1 MLSYS
6 SLINKGKLTLPSVD
20 TWGTNNNIRKDPP
33 KSIMTRRRDKVSDT
47 NQIVKMVDNSDRSNE
62 AILRFSRGVNPSVG
76 VMYSNNG
83 GSLQNYGNQQ
93 AFLPYRINK
102 DGDFH
107 PPVQAPLDL
116 LPLSRLKYSNVEV
129 ITTPSLPHFT
139 KELPNSRNQTAQK
152 NVKQDI
158 ISNAVKTPQTYMLQ
172 RPFQEP
178 FEVKYNINANNIKVN
193 AESGKIAYSD
203 RTIQNNVTPSNVIV
217 MDNLNVN
224 VETNKQDRKMID
236 LNIDLTK
243 IKTQDSILI
252 EFEGNKKG
260 NEKYEMVH
268 ENFELFRNVPEYD
281 VYSNVAGGN
290 KFNVN
295 IHNDME
301 LSRKMPEYNV
311 YSNKNDV
318 NKNYIVEADNEIVLN
333 RNIPEYEMNSVK
345 NGGHSK
351 ISFIHDDV
359 VLSRNLPE
367 HSGYSNTSG
376 NEKIE
381 YIHSDIELERVLPE
395 YEATTN
401 ISQNM
406 RKNLLHNKMREYER
420 KAILTQ
426 MTTNDSKKGEM
437 NMNNATERKL
447 PERVQPGEFVNSGFV
462 PKVERTQGM
471 ENIRMIDNNRKL
483 KVY

>member
-6 SLINKGKLTLPSVD
+6 SLVNKGKLTLPSVD

-62 AILRFSRGVNPSVG
+62 AILRFSRGINPSVG

-83 GSLQNYGNQQ
+83 GSLQNYGNKQ

-116 LPLSRLKYSNVEV
+116 LPLSRLKYNNVEV
-129 ITTPSLPHFT
+129 ITTPSLPHYT
-139 KELPNSRNQTAQK
+139 KELPNSRNQTAEK
-152 NVKQDI
+152 NVKKDI

-172 RPFQEP
+172 KPFQEP
-178 FEVKYNINANNIKVN
+178 FEVKYNINENNIKVN

-224 VETNKQDRKMID
+224 VETNKQDRKMVD
-236 LNIDLTK
+236 LNIDLSK
-243 IKTQDSILI
+243 IKTQDSVLI

-260 NEKYEMVH
+260 NEKYEMIH
-268 ENFELFRNVPEYD
+268 ENFELLRNVPEYD
-281 VYSNVAGGN
+281 MYSNVVGGN

-311 YSNKNDV
+311 FSNKNDAK
-318 NKNYIVEADNEIVLN
+318 KNYVIEADNEIVLN
-333 RNIPEYEMNSVK
+333 RNLPEYEMSSVK

-359 VLSRNLPE
+359 VLSRNVPE

-376 NEKIE
+376 TEKIE

-406 RKNLLHNKMREYER
+406 RKTLLHNKMKEYER
-420 KAILTQ
+420 KAILSQ

-462 PKVERTQGM
+462 PKVERFQGM
-471 ENIRMIDNNRKL
+471 ENIRMINNNRKL
-483 KVY
+483 KV